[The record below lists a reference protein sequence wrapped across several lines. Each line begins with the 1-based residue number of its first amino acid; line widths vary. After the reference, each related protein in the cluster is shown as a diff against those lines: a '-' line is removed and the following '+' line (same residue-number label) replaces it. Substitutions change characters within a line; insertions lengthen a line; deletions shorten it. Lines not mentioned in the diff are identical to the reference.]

1 MNTLHIVGWTVRFA
15 KLVWQQSITI
25 MSCGGCP
32 EMKSCEKVGAI
43 IGNNP
48 DARDRLEN
56 AGSV

>member
-1 MNTLHIVGWTVRFA
+1 MNGKKQIET
-15 KLVWQQSITI
+15 
-25 MSCGGCP
+25 CGGCP

-48 DARDRLEN
+48 DARDRLEI

>member
-1 MNTLHIVGWTVRFA
+1 MNEYNAYCGLDCEA
-15 KLVWQQSITI
+15 
-25 MSCGGCP
+25 CGGCP
-32 EMKSCEKVGAI
+32 EMKTCEKVGAI